1 MLTCKELVAHSS
13 DYLDGQLT
21 LRQRLAVRAHLAMC
35 GNCRRFI
42 RQMKLTQAVIRQM
55 PDEELPELDALA
67 ERLVQLGGVANGT
80 TQNLAST
87 TRLPPYPA
95 ELLDSIGHV
104 KELSERYA
112 QVGKAL
118 RDGID
123 ETDDAGDADTSDL
136 LTELSRD
143 IDKKLWMLE
152 AHLQGH
158 GN

>member
-67 ERLVQLGGVANGT
+67 ERL
-80 TQNLAST
+80 
-87 TRLPPYPA
+87 
-95 ELLDSIGHV
+95 
-104 KELSERYA
+104 A
-112 QVGKAL
+112 Q
-118 RDGID
+118 
-123 ETDDAGDADTSDL
+123 
-136 LTELSRD
+136 SRRN
-143 IDKKLWMLE
+143 
-152 AHLQGH
+152 QG
-158 GN
+158 

>member
-67 ERLVQLGGVANGT
+67 ERLA
-80 TQNLAST
+80 QN
-87 TRLPPYPA
+87 R
-95 ELLDSIGHV
+95 
-104 KELSERYA
+104 RN
-112 QVGKAL
+112 
-118 RDGID
+118 
-123 ETDDAGDADTSDL
+123 
-136 LTELSRD
+136 
-143 IDKKLWMLE
+143 
-152 AHLQGH
+152 QG
-158 GN
+158 

>member
-67 ERLVQLGGVANGT
+67 ERLA
-80 TQNLAST
+80 QNW
-87 TRLPPYPA
+87 RN
-95 ELLDSIGHV
+95 
-104 KELSERYA
+104 
-112 QVGKAL
+112 
-118 RDGID
+118 
-123 ETDDAGDADTSDL
+123 
-136 LTELSRD
+136 
-143 IDKKLWMLE
+143 
-152 AHLQGH
+152 QG
-158 GN
+158 

>member
-67 ERLVQLGGVANGT
+67 ERL
-80 TQNLAST
+80 
-87 TRLPPYPA
+87 
-95 ELLDSIGHV
+95 
-104 KELSERYA
+104 A
-112 QVGKAL
+112 QD
-118 RDGID
+118 R
-123 ETDDAGDADTSDL
+123 
-136 LTELSRD
+136 RN
-143 IDKKLWMLE
+143 
-152 AHLQGH
+152 QG
-158 GN
+158 